1 MALPNYEKEYNES
14 NQLIIFEDVNISVTT
29 KAGDYVWKSATFSVP
44 AGYKVLSASII
55 DNDYVSEMV
64 TSIIALRNN
73 TVAVNAY
80 CKNAKTHPVVVRVLF
95 IKI

>member
-14 NQLIIFEDVNISVTT
+14 NQLIIFEDVNISITT

-44 AGYKVLSASII
+44 AGYKFLSASII
-55 DNDYVSEMV
+55 DNGYTSEMV
-64 TSIIALRNN
+64 TSIISLKN
-73 TVAVNAY
+73 TSVAVNAY
-80 CKNAKTHPVVVRVLF
+80 CKSVQTRTVVVRVLF

>member
-1 MALPNYEKEYNES
+1 MALPNYEKEYNEF

-29 KAGDYVWKSATFSVP
+29 KAGDFVYKSGTFSVP
-44 AGYKVLSASII
+44 DGYKVLTASII
-55 DNDYVSEMV
+55 DNGYVSEMI
-64 TSIIALRNN
+64 TSIISLTN
-73 TVAVNAY
+73 TSVSVNAY